1 MAENKRVSQMDFAK
15 FDAHVIGPE
24 EYAEIPEITDE
35 MFARGVWMK
44 GGKPL
49 KRGRPKSAAPK
60 QQVTLRLDRDV
71 LDRFRAGGAGWQS
84 RINAALRQA
93 AGVAYGGFSEGS
105 ERGIDPP
112 HDKRRRPR

>member
-1 MAENKRVSQMDFAK
+1 MPGSKRVLGSDMAK
-15 FDAHVIGPE
+15 VDAYVLGPAD
-24 EYAEIPEITDE
+24 YAEIPEITDE

-49 KRGRPKSAAPK
+49 KRGRPKSVSPK

>member
-1 MAENKRVSQMDFAK
+1 MAANKRFLGSDLAK
-15 FDAHVIGPE
+15 FDAYVLGPDD
-24 EYAEIPEITDE
+24 YAEIPELTDE
-35 MFARGVWMK
+35 WFDKAVLHV
-44 GGKPL
+44 GGKPVR
-49 KRGRPKSAAPK
+49 RGRPKSPSPK

-84 RINAALRQA
+84 RINEALRQA

-112 HDKRRRPR
+112 HDKRRRSR

>member
-1 MAENKRVSQMDFAK
+1 MPGSKRVLGSDMAK
-15 FDAHVIGPE
+15 VDAYVLGPDD
-24 EYAEIPEITDE
+24 YAEIPEITDE

-49 KRGRPKSAAPK
+49 KRGRPKSVSPK

-71 LDRFRAGGAGWQS
+71 LESFRAGGAGWQS
-84 RINAALRQA
+84 RINEALRQA
-93 AGVAYGGFSEGS
+93 AGIAYGGFSEEP

-112 HDKRRRPR
+112 HDKRRRSR

>member
-1 MAENKRVSQMDFAK
+1 MAKV
-15 FDAHVIGPE
+15 DAYVLGPAD
-24 EYAEIPEITDE
+24 YAEIPEITDE
-35 MFARGVWMK
+35 MFATGVWMK

-49 KRGRPKSAAPK
+49 KRGRPKSTSPK

-105 ERGIDPP
+105 ERAIDPAD
-112 HDKRRRPR
+112 DKRRRPR